1 VGEDIVISIAGNKLD
16 LERQRVVTKQEAA
29 DYAASVGAQYAET
42 SAKNGRGIEDAFGG
56 MARRLLASPK
66 VATRMNGSVSGGMIV
81 DDAVESRRGG
91 CC

>member
-1 VGEDIVISIAGNKLD
+1 MTIAGNKLD